1 MRLSSRQNGMKIWN
15 MKALMTAMLVS
26 QTVSAAMPQLDLPE
40 TGWHEIPQVFQPYL
54 TSKASHLEYNAESKF
69 LRQFRVNRLLSRDSH
84 VVNIEWNKISVRKD
98 APLEIRQCWGI
109 FVSGGSCGKA
119 IVSPL
124 PTHYSPEG
132 ELDLLKYARHVAYYN
147 GLAVSRDVFVNLIRD
162 KDASK
167 GEMRKRIIETTR
179 NTNKTYPNSLATIRK
194 DQRKDIGVYL
204 VLGIGGEKS
213 KNAALIQRAAE
224 ELRRMGFTS
233 EMLMVDAELGSD
245 YNAVMLK
252 EMLAQRLPRLKKVV
266 LVAASKGV
274 ADFITFFLNHGES
287 LSLRER
293 EKVKLMVSLAG
304 VIRPSFVAN
313 YVMESKGVIPK
324 FVKTTLTVTGRTETK
339 KGISSLA
346 ENPWE
351 GHDPKGIKNLF
362 PNMKWLSMPAVPEG
376 LDGVTHRSLWE
387 GFLKTP
393 SYRYAEEASPMDGLV
408 ESAASVLPPDTGLQ
422 ELIVPIYGP
431 HAMALGYYTA
441 NLKVAPNAHRDTVD
455 KVVPEAGA
463 EMLSAIFRAL
473 PVSLVD

>member
-1 MRLSSRQNGMKIWN
+1 
-15 MKALMTAMLVS
+15 
-26 QTVSAAMPQLDLPE
+26 MPQLNLPE
-40 TGWHEIPQVFQPYL
+40 TGWHEIPPVFQPYL

-69 LRQFRVNRLLSRDSH
+69 LRQFRVNRLMARDSH
-84 VVNIEWNKISVRKD
+84 VVNIDWNKISVRAD
-98 APLEIRQCWGI
+98 APWEIRQCWGI
-109 FVSGGSCGKA
+109 FVSGGACGKKV
-119 IVSPL
+119 VSPL
-124 PTHYSPEG
+124 PTHYSGEG
-132 ELDLLKYARHVAYYN
+132 ELDLLKYARHVAYHN

-179 NTNKTYPNSLATIRK
+179 DIHRTYPDSLATIPQ
-194 DQRKDIGVYL
+194 DQRQDIGVYL

-224 ELRRMGFTS
+224 ELRRMGFAS
-233 EMLMVDAELGSD
+233 EMLRVDAELGSD

-252 EMLAQRLPRLKKVV
+252 RMLAQRLPRLKKVV

-287 LSLRER
+287 LPLQER

-313 YVMESKGVIPK
+313 YVMESKGLIPR
-324 FVKTTLTVTGRTETK
+324 FVKTTLTVTGRSETK
-339 KGISSLA
+339 EGISSLA
-346 ENPWE
+346 EDPWQ
-351 GHDPKGIKNLF
+351 GHDPKTVQRLF

-393 SYRYAEEASPMDGLV
+393 SYRFAEEASPMDGLV

-431 HAMALGYYTA
+431 HAMALGYYTS
-441 NLKVAPNAHRDTVD
+441 NLKVAPVAHRNTVD

-473 PVSLVD
+473 PTSLVD